1 MRFPTLKDAR
11 TRVRRMPTGVSFR
24 YYRGYLLLDRRDNP
38 ALAALANF
46 FLQAGTEE
54 GWGYGEQV
62 ASPNGL
68 GLGFLTQRK
77 LGDRDYEY
85 LFTKL

>member
-1 MRFPTLKDAR
+1 MAFSTLKDAR
-11 TRVRRMPTGVSFR
+11 ARVRRMPRGLIFR
-24 YYRGYLLLDRRDNP
+24 YHRGYLLLDRRDNP
-38 ALAALANF
+38 AVAKLADF
-46 FLQAGTEE
+46 FLRAGTEE

-77 LGDRDYEY
+77 LGDMDYEY
-85 LFTKL
+85 LFTKR